1 MKQGDSA
8 SREILQRFDSNIVAA
23 TTTAAIIINISSSY
37 KHNIHLLVSN
47 NLAFKIRM
55 CKSH

>member
-8 SREILQRFDSNIVAA
+8 SREILQRFDSIIVAA

-47 NLAFKIRM
+47 NLAFKIGM